1 MTAAIELITAP
12 SSLGLR
18 PATPGHEPGAWR
30 APAVLLGAGLA
41 ERLRA
46 VRVVEL
52 DHPRYDFEAQP
63 GTRIRN
69 GRTLQAYSLALA
81 DAVAVALDTS
91 RFPVVVG
98 GDCSI
103 LLGCMVG
110 ARRGGR
116 CGLLHIDGHSDFNH
130 PDNYDTTASL
140 GSMAGMD
147 LAVATGRG
155 EQIVTHWPQI
165 GTPLVADEDVIQLGD
180 RESDIIVPRHDWTP
194 VMDSAV
200 VGLTAQQL
208 LGLGVDQVVKR
219 VAERLDARGLDRVWL
234 HIDLDVLD
242 QAVMPAVDSPGSPG
256 LDFAQLSELLA
267 KLVGGSRVLGVD
279 VTIYDPELDPD
290 TKYADPIVQCLA
302 RGLADN
308 PMRGD
313 DDEP

>member
-1 MTAAIELITAP
+1 VTAAIELITAP

-116 CGLLHIDGHSDFNH
+116 CGLLHIDGHSDFSH